1 MHTISSVFIACFV
14 DFQTKISTC
23 TDKLIHTGESDCSP
37 KINKNQRTRMISVM
51 QQFDIYVFIFSS
63 QKLMP

>member
-23 TDKLIHTGESDCSP
+23 TDKLIHTE
-37 KINKNQRTRMISVM
+37 KVIVLQKLTKISV
-51 QQFDIYVFIFSS
+51 QE
-63 QKLMP
+63 

>member
-14 DFQTKISTC
+14 DFQTKIGTC

-51 QQFDIYVFIFSS
+51 QQF
-63 QKLMP
+63 